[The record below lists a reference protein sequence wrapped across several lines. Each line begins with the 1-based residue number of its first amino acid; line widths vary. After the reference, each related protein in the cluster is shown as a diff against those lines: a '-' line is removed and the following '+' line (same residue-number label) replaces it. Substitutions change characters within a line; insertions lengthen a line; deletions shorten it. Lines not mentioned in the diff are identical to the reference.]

1 MKGRRIVW
9 NETLDGFIVENYHRM
24 TRGEIARK
32 LGVSP
37 RSVTYRARQ
46 LGISGRTYREMLE
59 DDDFR
64 GAVSKVISDGVKRNG
79 KDYSR
84 YLLDHPDTGSEHRF
98 RKGYSA
104 SRRAQDKATAAR
116 KRMIYDELVRMKYG
130 LPRKTRLKLNKRM
143 NIDKDKYIKQQ
154 GK

>member
-1 MKGRRIVW
+1 MKGRRIMW
-9 NETLDGFIVENYHRM
+9 NETLDGYIVDNYHRT

-37 RSVTYRARQ
+37 RAVTYRARQ
-46 LGISGRTYREMLE
+46 LGISGKTYREMLK

-64 GAVSKVISDGVKRNG
+64 EAVSRCISEGQRRKG
-79 KDYSR
+79 SGYSR
-84 YLLDHPDTGSEHRF
+84 YLQDHPDIGSEHRF

-104 SRRAQDKATAAR
+104 SRKAQDKATSAR

-130 LPRKTRLKLNKRM
+130 LPRKTRLKLSRRM